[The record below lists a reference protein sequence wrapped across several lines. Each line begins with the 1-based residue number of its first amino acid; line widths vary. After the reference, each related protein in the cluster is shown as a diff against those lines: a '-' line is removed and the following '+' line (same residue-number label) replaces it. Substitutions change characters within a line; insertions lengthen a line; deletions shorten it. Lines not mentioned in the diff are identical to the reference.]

1 MKRILAVIFVLS
13 LIFVFASCNS
23 ETETDNTT
31 ATDNDTTAFVEVSSV
46 SVQDIM
52 NEIENKG
59 YLPENPVKLTKN
71 DLLDYYGIEP
81 SDVKDCAV
89 VQNPSGYQ
97 DEIIIIEAVDE
108 NAKATVKGILEDQIN
123 YKRDQMMNYDAEM
136 FDILSD
142 CHVITNG
149 NYVALFIS
157 AEREAIGTIFNSY
170 FIG

>member
-1 MKRILAVIFVLS
+1 MKKILAVIIVLS
-13 LIFVFASCNS
+13 LIFIFASCNS
-23 ETETDNTT
+23 SSETDKTT
-31 ATDNDTTAFVEVSSV
+31 ATGENSTATDDTKNVN
-46 SVQDIM
+46 VQDIM

-81 SDVKDCAV
+81 TDVKDCAV

-97 DEIIIIEAVDE
+97 DEIIIIEVVDE

-136 FDILSD
+136 YDILSD
-142 CHVITNG
+142 CHVLTNG

-157 AEREAIGTIFNSY
+157 TEREAIGTIFNSF

>member
-1 MKRILAVIFVLS
+1 MKRILAVLTALS
-13 LIFVFASCNS
+13 LICIFASCDS
-23 ETETDNTT
+23 KTVTDNTT
-31 ATDNDTTAFVEVSSV
+31 KPDNNITSSSDVKTV
-46 SVQDIM
+46 SVMDIM

-97 DEIIIIEAVDE
+97 DEIIIIETVDE
-108 NAKATVKGILEDQIN
+108 NSKITVKNILEDQIN
-123 YKRDQMMNYDAEM
+123 YKRDQMKNYDAEM
-136 FDILSD
+136 YDILSD
-142 CHVITNG
+142 CHVEMNG

-157 AEREAIGTIFNSY
+157 AEREAISTIFNSY